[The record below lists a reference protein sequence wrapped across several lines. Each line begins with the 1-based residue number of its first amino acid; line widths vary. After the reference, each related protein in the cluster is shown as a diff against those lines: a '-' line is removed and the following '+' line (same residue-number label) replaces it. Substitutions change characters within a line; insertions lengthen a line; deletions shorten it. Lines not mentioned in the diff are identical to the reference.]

1 MSTLK
6 HKALNS
12 QGLGYERR
20 RIGKAYS
27 GVTHSRYRPQ
37 RLIAG
42 LLVCRFYTRGAVST
56 LDNALAI
63 LGFRLAPFA
72 GLCRVDTG
80 AILFGFMSRVR
91 AGVIAGG
98 LFAIA
103 AYGLAARRLSTICRR
118 DTHGEKDTSQR

>member
-1 MSTLK
+1 MT
-6 HKALNS
+6 NS
-12 QGLGYERR
+12 RFG
-20 RIGKAYS
+20 S
-27 GVTHSRYRPQ
+27 Q

-42 LLVCRFYTRGAVST
+42 LLVCRLYACGAVSA
-56 LDNALAI
+56 LDNALTI

-103 AYGLAARRLSTICRR
+103 AYGIAARRLSTICRR
-118 DTHGEKDTSQR
+118 YTHGEKDTSQR

>member
-27 GVTHSRYRPQ
+27 GVTHSRYRP
-37 RLIAG
+37 RLLIAG

-72 GLCRVDTG
+72 GLCRIDTS
-80 AILFGFMSRVR
+80 AILFGFMSRVC

-98 LFAIA
+98 LLAIGT
-103 AYGLAARRLSTICRR
+103 YSPAARRLLTIGRR
-118 DTHGEKDTSQR
+118 SCHGEEDTSQG